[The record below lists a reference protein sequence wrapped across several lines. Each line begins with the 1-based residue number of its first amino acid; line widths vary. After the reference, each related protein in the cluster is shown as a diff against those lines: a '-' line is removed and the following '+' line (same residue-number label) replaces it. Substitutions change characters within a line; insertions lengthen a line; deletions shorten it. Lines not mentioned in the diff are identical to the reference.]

1 MAPKRGIPFTKHL
14 WDQSRT
20 PNIQQTPYFPMTEL
34 VLFDPKLLFS
44 LTQKWSQNMTT
55 DMTINSTD
63 ALEIIVNLWCL
74 FFFWGCVF
82 PNVPQFMAKET
93 RAAYCLVRYIEEY
106 NSLFYRQ
113 PKGFQP
119 PLLNRLITPWN
130 QSRVICQWY
139 PHIRYP

>member
-1 MAPKRGIPFTKHL
+1 MAPKGGIPFTKHL

-20 PNIQQTPYFPMTEL
+20 PNIQQTLIFP
-34 VLFDPKLLFS
+34 
-44 LTQKWSQNMTT
+44 WQN
-55 DMTINSTD
+55 
-63 ALEIIVNLWCL
+63 WCL
-74 FFFWGCVF
+74 LIQSYCSPWHKNGPKTWLWHDDKQYWCARNHCQSLMPIFFGGCVF

-130 QSRVICQWY
+130 QSRAICQWY